1 MVMRSRLLLKCLA
14 LFTAFVLLGISTT
27 YAIEIPAPGAAA
39 FIQTSGP
46 NTALNVGDFYTRFD
60 SGNTNHLIEIYVPCA
75 WPNASPIT
83 FALFDPESTGPNPV
97 VPPFANDEVRG
108 AADNTTFTLTSPN
121 ATVFGPVVFT
131 PAGGSNGLW
140 VELVTTTPGAAG
152 CGTYTLTTTT
162 SDNDDN
168 AWLLRVVNDPDCTVS
183 PGTCTGI
190 GAAQSALL
198 GDANGTND
206 IDGLDGTGD
215 ELLIGLSRITY
226 QHAAASCQDLWFFVD
241 GLTSPIALNNFDM
254 DDPGGGNPNIS
265 VTYFPPA
272 GSVYAPMLIGT
283 ESGNS
288 SWNGSPNN
296 PGNTPNPPR
305 TGDQYAVTAADAGW
319 WRARSCITANNQYIF
334 EGLQNRPS
342 FFQPS
347 IPQMT
352 LNKVVDLATVP
363 STGGQV
369 TYTISYA
376 NINPLGA
383 PTWGGPALN
392 VTITDNLPPGATFV
406 SCTGGC
412 AGTGPVTWN
421 IGTVPAPP
429 NAGSNGA
436 VTVTV
441 NLPASPAGTVFT
453 NSVQMDYTDLA
464 GNNFPPL
471 NDTADTTITGVPVV
485 PTPTTSPPGGGGIA
499 IADPFLTKVAD
510 PPFALP
516 GELVTW
522 TITVTNPSSVPATN
536 VVVTDKMPPEV
547 EILSV
552 DPASASFSGQN
563 VSLTIPTLNP
573 GQSVTLTIRTRVRAN
588 ASVPFIIT
596 NVAALNNGKTA
607 SATVASVRRL
617 PSTGET
623 PYWRDP
629 LLTLLAAGGGLALL
643 LRRRRTA
650 RRA

>member
-1 MVMRSRLLLKCLA
+1 MLLKLVVVLA
-14 LFTAFVLLGISTT
+14 VFVLLGVGTT

-46 NTALNVGDFYTRFD
+46 NTPLNVGDFYTQAG
-60 SGNTNHLIEIYVPCA
+60 SGNTNHLVEIYVPCA
-75 WPNASPIT
+75 WPNASPVT
-83 FALFDPESTGPNPV
+83 FALFDPESQDPDPV
-97 VPPFANDEVRG
+97 VAPFANDEVRG
-108 AADNTTFTLTSPN
+108 GVPDNTTFTLTTANGTVIGP
-121 ATVFGPVVFT
+121 TVFA

-162 SDNDDN
+162 GDNDDN
-168 AWLLRVVNDPDCTVS
+168 AWLLRVVNDPDCTIT

-190 GAAQSALL
+190 GAPQSALL

-206 IDGLDGTGD
+206 VDGADGTGD

-226 QHAAASCQDLWFFVD
+226 QHAATSCQDMYFFVD

-254 DDPGGGNPNIS
+254 DDFGGGNGNIS
-265 VTYFPPA
+265 ITYFPPA
-272 GSVYAPMLIGT
+272 GSVLGT
-283 ESGNS
+283 PLVGVESGGS
-288 SWNGSPNN
+288 SWNGSPDN
-296 PGNTPNPPR
+296 PGNIPNPPR
-305 TGDQYAVTAADAGW
+305 AGDQYAVTAADAGW
-319 WRARSCITANNQYIF
+319 WRARPCITANNQYIF
-334 EGLQNRPS
+334 EGLQNQPA

-347 IPQMT
+347 IPLMT
-352 LNKVVDLATVP
+352 LGKVVDRATVP
-363 STGGQV
+363 TTGGQV
-369 TYTISYA
+369 TYTITYA
-376 NINPLGA
+376 NTNPLGA
-383 PTWGGPALN
+383 PTWGGPAMN
-392 VTITDNLPPGATFV
+392 VTITDALPPGATFV

-412 AGTGPVTWN
+412 VGAGPVTWN

-441 NLPASPAGTVFT
+441 NLPAQPAGTVFT
-453 NSVQMDYTDLA
+453 NSVQMDYSDLA
-464 GNNFPPL
+464 GNAFPPL
-471 NDTADTTITGVPVV
+471 SASANTTIGGTAVV
-485 PTPTTSPPGGGGIA
+485 PTVPPSVGGGIA
-499 IADPFLTKVAD
+499 IADPFLTKIAN

-536 VVVTDKMPPEV
+536 VVVTDNMPPEV

-573 GQSVTLTIRTRVRAN
+573 GASVTLTIRTRVRAN

-596 NVAALNNGKTA
+596 NVASLNNGKSA
-607 SATVASVRRL
+607 SATVSSVRRL

-629 LLTLLAAGGGLALL
+629 LLTLLAAGFGLALL
-643 LRRRRTA
+643 RLRKRGLVRGA
-650 RRA
+650 